1 MVTEGF
7 GKIYA
12 EQMEEN
18 YPDKY
23 VIRRLTK
30 TNEQYTEALKARV
43 TERRDSIKKE
53 GKENVI
59 WIEKKS

>member
-1 MVTEGF
+1 M
-7 GKIYA
+7 KRNYA

-30 TNEQYTEALKARV
+30 TSEQYTEALKARV
-43 TERRDSIKKE
+43 TERRDSIKK
-53 GKENVI
+53 KERRM
-59 WIEKKS
+59 